1 MTRCKVK
8 DATGSGAANVE
19 HRRWCPVCRQYQTH
33 DKSKTP
39 GPCSSRR
46 DVIVV
51 GLEVHVGDEVM
62 AVCDN
67 YTTRDKIAAMVRERV

>member
-1 MTRCKVK
+1 MK
-8 DATGSGAANVE
+8 DATGSGVANAE
-19 HRRWCPVCRQYQTH
+19 HRRWCPVCRRYQTH
-33 DKSKTP
+33 AKSETP
-39 GPCSSRR
+39 GPCQHPRR

-67 YTTRDKIAAMVRERV
+67 YTTRDKVAAMLRERV